1 MQKHGGFLFVLG
13 FAWILALGCGER
25 AGGESIGS
33 HADSLAVVL
42 SAELDL
48 EKYPA
53 LTQTTAGI
61 PAVACGSDQCLVV
74 YAQTLFGTRYL
85 FATRIAMAGPGLDGT
100 GVNPWALDRV
110 RGDRPPPER
119 AGR

>member
-1 MQKHGGFLFVLG
+1 MIRRPPRSTLFPYTTLFRSFLFVLG

-48 EKYPA
+48 EKRSEEHTSELQSHLNLVCRLLLEKKKMQKKVPP
-53 LTQTTAGI
+53 TVVTNAG
-61 PAVACGSDQCLVV
+61 
-74 YAQTLFGTRYL
+74 T
-85 FATRIAMAGPGLDGT
+85 
-100 GVNPWALDRV
+100 
-110 RGDRPPPER
+110 
-119 AGR
+119 